1 MTYQDIRNNEEICAL
16 LKKGNDNLRVKGFT
30 DHSAAHTALV
40 AERAAYIL
48 RKLGYSDHEIE
59 LARIAGFMHDI
70 GNAVNRS
77 HHAEYG
83 AILAYNI
90 LKETD
95 LSLED
100 RLTVVSAIGNHDE
113 KDGTAVDAVTA
124 ALIIA
129 DKTDVR
135 RNRVLSD
142 KESFDIHDRVN
153 YAVVDTSL
161 KVDVEK
167 KVIKLSLQLDESI
180 CTMYEYFEIFL
191 GRMTMAKGA
200 AEVLGTKFRL
210 NVNGSKVL

>member
-95 LSLED
+95 ISLED
-100 RLTVVSAIGNHDE
+100 RLTIVSAIGNHDE

>member
-16 LKKGNDNLRVKGFT
+16 LKKGNDNLKVKGFT

-40 AERAAYIL
+40 ADRAAYIL

-59 LARIAGFMHDI
+59 LAKIAGFMHDI

-90 LKETD
+90 LKDTD

-100 RLTVVSAIGNHDE
+100 RLTIVSAIGNHDE

>member
-16 LKKGNDNLRVKGFT
+16 LKKGNDNLKVKGFT

>member
-16 LKKGNDNLRVKGFT
+16 LKKGNDNLKVKGFT

-191 GRMTMAKGA
+191 GRMTMAKGV